1 VRYVLA
7 VEAVGSLKRNN
18 SRWEDN
24 IKMSIKYWQN
34 LAQYRCNAVSCKQGN
49 KRNIL
54 DLPCND

>member
-7 VEAVGSLKRNN
+7 VEAVRSLTRND
-18 SRWEDN
+18 SRCENN

-34 LAQYRCNAVSCKQGN
+34 LAQTKCNAVLCKRGN

-54 DLPCND
+54 DLPFND